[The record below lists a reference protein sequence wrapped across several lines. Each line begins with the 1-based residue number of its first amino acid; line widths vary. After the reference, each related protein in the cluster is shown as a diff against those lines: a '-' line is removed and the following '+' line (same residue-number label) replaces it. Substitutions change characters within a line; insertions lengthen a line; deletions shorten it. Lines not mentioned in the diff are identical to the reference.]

1 MGYGV
6 IGSTTDFDS
15 VSRGSWPRIPA
26 SSLTIWRLFCTHRLM
41 VRTSAFHAGN
51 GSSILPGCTTFL

>member
-26 SSLTIWRLFCTHRLM
+26 SSFTIRNNYAPI
-41 VRTSAFHAGN
+41 V
-51 GSSILPGCTTFL
+51 